1 METYKHLIISR
12 DGLHARIAVYLAK
25 ICRDEE
31 STVEVRNKERRANGK
46 EVFSVMNLY
55 ANQGDELEFLVDGS
69 DEEEILGQIA
79 VFCGEYL

>member
-25 ICRDEE
+25 ICRDAE

-55 ANQGDELEFLVDGS
+55 ANQGDELEFWWMAAMRRRYWGR
-69 DEEEILGQIA
+69 
-79 VFCGEYL
+79 

>member
-25 ICRDEE
+25 IRRDAE

>member
-1 METYKHLIISR
+1 
-12 DGLHARIAVYLAK
+12 
-25 ICRDEE
+25 
-31 STVEVRNKERRANGK
+31 
-46 EVFSVMNLY
+46 MNLY

>member
-12 DGLHARIAVYLAK
+12 DGLHARIA
-25 ICRDEE
+25 
-31 STVEVRNKERRANGK
+31 RANGK